1 MPSGKIICFVDT
13 NVLLYGRDRKNPD
26 KRAAAADW
34 IRRLSAGRQL
44 VISPQV
50 MNEYSSVVLR
60 KRVMADLSELEMDL
74 EGMKEW
80 CTAETTADTAS
91 MGLRLHRSYGFSFY
105 DSVLLASALTAS
117 CNVFLSEDMNG
128 GQRID
133 GLLLVNPFRHKPVDL
148 EKLVT

>member
-1 MPSGKIICFVDT
+1 
-13 NVLLYGRDRKNPD
+13 
-26 KRAAAADW
+26 
-34 IRRLSAGRQL
+34 
-44 VISPQV
+44 

-74 EGMKEW
+74 EGMKAW

-91 MGLRLHRSYGFSFY
+91 MGLRLHRNYGFSFY